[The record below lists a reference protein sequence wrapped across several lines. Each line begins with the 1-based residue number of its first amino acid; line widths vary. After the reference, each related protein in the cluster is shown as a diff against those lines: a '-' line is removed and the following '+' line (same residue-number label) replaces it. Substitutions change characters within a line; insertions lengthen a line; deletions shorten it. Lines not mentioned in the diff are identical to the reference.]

1 MKSGEFIIEMP
12 QIIPRLDGHD
22 TDSIRKFCIKSYR
35 DKVAK
40 SVELLS
46 NTATL
51 YHIGNNDSG
60 IYFSE
65 LNGDIGYYAKYTR
78 VQMHPK
84 LVKHEY
90 GVRQILINSY
100 QNMGPAKTGVGKH
113 IFWKHLYPKYNTIIS
128 DSKQTENG
136 RSFWEYRIVE
146 ALQYR
151 VPVSMVNTND
161 LTQVEISSID
171 DIPQLQQ
178 GIWGTQNWFQRVVL
192 IIGETK

>member
-1 MKSGEFIIEMP
+1 MKSSEFIIEMP
-12 QIIPRLDGHD
+12 QIIPPLDGHD
-22 TDSIRKFCIKSYR
+22 TESIRKFCLKNYR

-65 LNGDIGYYAKYTR
+65 LNGDIGYYAKYSN
-78 VQMHPK
+78 VQMHTK

-90 GVRQILINSY
+90 GIRQVLINSY
-100 QNMGPAKTGVGKH
+100 PNMGPAKIGVGKH
-113 IFWKHLYPKYNTIIS
+113 IFWNYLYPIYNTLIS
-128 DSKQTENG
+128 DSQQTENG

-146 ALQYR
+146 ALER
-151 VPVSMVNTND
+151 NIPVCMVNTND
-161 LTQVEISSID
+161 LTRVEISSID
-171 DIPQLQQ
+171 DIPHLQQ
-178 GIWGTQNWFQRVVL
+178 SIWGTQNWFQRVVL
-192 IIGETK
+192 IIGKTK